1 MEMVEMRPPQSD
13 LRSHTTRTGLVEEFF
28 MDVYGVCFR
37 ILGRPYDA
45 EDATQETF
53 LALFRDLGKLD
64 RADSRRGWVLA
75 VARNTAVSLARSRKG
90 TAPLLDGEAPALP
103 IEEPLDRPRLH
114 QALLTLKEEDRRLL
128 EMRFLEEK
136 SAGEMSQETGKNR
149 GALATALC
157 RALKRL
163 RDIYHGRGVR

>member
-1 MEMVEMRPPQSD
+1 MRPPRSD
-13 LRSHTTRTGLVEEFF
+13 AASLSSRTGLVEEFF

-53 LALFRDLGKLD
+53 LALFRDLEKLE

-75 VARNTAVSLARSRKG
+75 VARNTAVSLGRSRKG
-90 TAPLLDGEAPALP
+90 TAPLVEGLAPAAPL
-103 IEEPLDRPRLH
+103 EEPVDRPRLH
-114 QALLTLKEEDRRLL
+114 QALGALGEEDRRLL
-128 EMRFLEEK
+128 ELRFLEDM
-136 SAGEMSQETGKNR
+136 SAQEMAHATGRNR

-157 RALKRL
+157 RALGRL
-163 RDIYHGRGVR
+163 RQIYHGGSGR